1 MTLVDFA
8 RRNGY
13 FFRGAQHG
21 ARILEIDGKDHRFEL
36 LQLFEFDSD
45 RKRMSVIVRD
55 SSGVI
60 RLYAKGA
67 DVVIKKR
74 LSKEVSQ
81 NFLSKTDAYVDAFSL
96 KGLRTLLVAMKV
108 ISNEEYAEI
117 ASQINAVIDT
127 PNREEKISKILV

>member
-1 MTLVDFA
+1 
-8 RRNGY
+8 
-13 FFRGAQHG
+13 
-21 ARILEIDGKDHRFEL
+21 
-36 LQLFEFDSD
+36 
-45 RKRMSVIVRD
+45 MSVIVRD